1 MIKVCKKFI
10 LELLECYMIGFYYDI
25 LYKFLLVL
33 FLVKF
38 NEFLKDVYLNVYF
51 NRFFF
56 IYEIFNYVKNI

>member
-10 LELLECYMIGFYYDI
+10 LELLECYTVVFYYDI

-38 NEFLKDVYLNVYF
+38 NEFLKDIYLGVYF
-51 NRFFF
+51 NRFFY
-56 IYEIFNYVKNI
+56 IYEIFNYMKNI